1 MKFRF
6 EIIPAK
12 SAFGIDYSDHLMFVG
27 SCFAENI
34 GDRFVMSRFNTQI
47 NPYGVMF
54 NPVSVAN
61 MLYDLAQPNC
71 PDYSEI
77 IGEHKGLW
85 YSLAHHGS
93 FSSPSKEVLYE
104 NMIAAH
110 QRGHF
115 WLNQC
120 SVLFV
125 TFGTAWVYREN
136 KSGKIVANCHKLPED
151 RFTRYRL
158 TVEAIVSVWLN
169 LLQKIRTKN
178 TNLKVV
184 FTVSP
189 VRHLKDGAHE
199 NQLSKS
205 VLLLAVES
213 LCRQLPYAHYFE
225 AYELI
230 MDDLR
235 DYRFYDTDLAHPN
248 DLAVAYIWEKVQSTY
263 MSDKTMQCLN
273 EVSKLVQ
280 ALNHRPLHGESDEF
294 KAYRANTIKRIRDF
308 ELQHPGVIFNDIEE

>member
-1 MKFRF
+1 
-6 EIIPAK
+6 
-12 SAFGIDYSDHLMFVG
+12 
-27 SCFAENI
+27 
-34 GDRFVMSRFNTQI
+34 
-47 NPYGVMF
+47 
-54 NPVSVAN
+54 
-61 MLYDLAQPNC
+61 MLY
-71 PDYSEI
+71 
-77 IGEHKGLW
+77 
-85 YSLAHHGS
+85 
-93 FSSPSKEVLYE
+93 EV
-104 NMIAAH
+104 I
-110 QRGHF
+110 
-115 WLNQC
+115 
-120 SVLFV
+120 
-125 TFGTAWVYREN
+125 T
-136 KSGKIVANCHKLPED
+136 
-151 RFTRYRL
+151 
-158 TVEAIVSVWLN
+158 
-169 LLQKIRTKN
+169 TKN

-294 KAYRANTIKRIRDF
+294 KAHRANTIKRIRDF